1 MNDSLNNETPVITV
15 AAIDSQAAE
24 TNIGQTIN
32 DVKFI
37 LNRTGN
43 TSAALTVNYTL
54 SGSAIDGLDYS
65 PLTGRVI
72 FAAGSSTALINIAP
86 INDTLAEFNETVIL
100 TLGTGTGYNLGAV
113 NTSTVTLLDN
123 ETPVII
129 DAGNTLAT
137 ATNIGGFTGTRT
149 FNNAI
154 GGNDPSDY
162 YKLTLSAK
170 SKLDVLLG
178 GMSGN
183 ADFQRAMDGN

>member
-86 INDTLAEFNETVIL
+86 INDTLAEFN
-100 TLGTGTGYNLGAV
+100 
-113 NTSTVTLLDN
+113 
-123 ETPVII
+123 
-129 DAGNTLAT
+129 
-137 ATNIGGFTGTRT
+137 
-149 FNNAI
+149 
-154 GGNDPSDY
+154 DPSDY

-183 ADFQRAMDGN
+183 ADFQWAMDGN